1 MRFRLSA
8 EIHSNARFAYGAEI
22 VNILGDRSAIRVGD
36 RTVLAGQL
44 LTFGHGGRIEI
55 GNWCYVGSGSRIW
68 SAASVHIGNR
78 VLISHNVNIHD
89 TNAHPRDAAQRH
101 AHYVAILQ
109 HGHPRRIDNMLEAPV
124 EICDDV
130 WIGFNSIVL
139 KGVTIGRGS
148 IIAAGS
154 IVTKDVPENS
164 LYARDRVVQTLD

>member
-8 EIHSNARFAYGAEI
+8 EVHPTARFAYGAEI

-55 GNWCYVGSGSRIW
+55 GDWCYVGPGSRIW
-68 SAASVHIGNR
+68 SAASVRIGNR

-89 TNAHPRDAAQRH
+89 TNSHPRDAAQRH

-109 HGHPRRIDNMLEAPV
+109 YGHPRRIDNMLDAPV